1 MSHRPLTSHHL
12 TRRQMCAKMARKA
25 PEGGRQ
31 GCAPGRWK
39 GGASLFSH
47 MSAQAAHSAG
57 GGKGRGLVGQHEGLG
72 LNTTRAGRAPL
83 GHVSPRPDSKRHH
96 GGLRPATTGA
106 PGPPPPGAPPPPPPA
121 HPPPPPPRGP
131 PPPPPRGP
139 RPPPTG
145 PPAPPPPG
153 PPPRHH
159 RGLRPATTG
168 ASGPPPP

>member
-1 MSHRPLTSHHL
+1 
-12 TRRQMCAKMARKA
+12 MARKA

-106 PGPPPPGAPPPPPPA
+106 
-121 HPPPPPPRGP
+121 
-131 PPPPPRGP
+131 
-139 RPPPTG
+139 
-145 PPAPPPPG
+145 
-153 PPPRHH
+153 
-159 RGLRPATTG
+159 
-168 ASGPPPP
+168 SGPSLRSCRRAAESPWTDGRAFALSHEVWPWLVLAERCCSALATVRPKLTIQPQDARLPPHDRMPDTRAWG